1 MDTNTKKFCID
12 LKKEIKDILL
22 VGNESNDFAVVW
34 DITKERIEF
43 ILMYSFPID
52 CYMSS
57 IIQSLQ
63 KKFHIFGLEKEY
75 SLKFHFNTEVI
86 LKCKFPFF
94 SEIFTVKKNCNGF
107 V

>member
-1 MDTNTKKFCID
+1 MDTNTKEFCVD

-43 ILMYSFPID
+43 IHIYSFPIY

-63 KKFHIFGLEKEY
+63 KNSTFLG
-75 SLKFHFNTEVI
+75 
-86 LKCKFPFF
+86 
-94 SEIFTVKKNCNGF
+94 
-107 V
+107 